1 MLRWNHSVLGQTK
14 TKLVESVIEIM
25 ASDESIK
32 EKEVWVVFDMD
43 INHEQV
49 SQQKEDFNKAIE
61 LAQKNNIR
69 VAYSNDTFE
78 LWFVL
83 HYQYIDTPW
92 IRDQYYDK
100 LSELWGCN
108 YPKDGKAKAFCRRIY
123 QLLLE
128 DDNADQEKAI
138 DWGRKLHDKQTDLTF
153 AERNPCTTVFELV
166 EELNQYL

>member
-1 MLRWNHSVLGQTK
+1 MLRWNHSALGQTK
-14 TKLVESVIEIM
+14 TKLVESVIELM

-43 INHEQV
+43 INHEQG